1 MLLWEDYK
9 KVERQS
15 NISIVLQFWPKKDQK
30 FTKADSK
37 DLSNKRTTNDK
48 NRMMVFRLY
57 IVFTFKEMK

>member
-30 FTKADSK
+30 SMKVDSK
-37 DLSNKRTTNDK
+37 DLSNKRTTIDK

-57 IVFTFKEMK
+57 IVFIFK

>member
-30 FTKADSK
+30 FTKVDSK
-37 DLSNKRTTNDK
+37 DLSNKRITNDK
-48 NRMMVFRLY
+48 
-57 IVFTFKEMK
+57 KE

>member
-30 FTKADSK
+30 FTKVDSK